1 MERIKWA
8 LYDLGALTLDMAY
21 GIDVAFDSWSQRHEA
36 LGTALLMALVGLGMY
51 AIAFFALL

>member
-21 GIDVAFDSWSQRHEA
+21 GIDSAFDAWFQRHEA
-36 LGTALLMALVGLGMY
+36 LGTALLMALAVLGMY
-51 AIAFFALL
+51 AIVFFALL

>member
-21 GIDVAFDSWSQRHEA
+21 GIDAAFDAWFQRHEA
-36 LGTALLMALVGLGMY
+36 LGTALLMALVAIGMY

>member
-21 GIDVAFDSWSQRHEA
+21 GIDSAFDRWFQDHEA
-36 LGTALLMALVGLGMY
+36 LGTALLMALMGLGMY

>member
-21 GIDVAFDSWSQRHEA
+21 GIDAAFDSWFQRHEA
-36 LGTALLMALVGLGMY
+36 LGAALLMALVGIGMY

>member
-21 GIDVAFDSWSQRHEA
+21 GIDAAFDEWFQRHEA
-36 LGTALLMALVGLGMY
+36 LGTALLMAVMAFGMY

>member
-8 LYDLGALTLDMAY
+8 LYDLGTVALDMAH
-21 GIDVAFDSWSQRHEA
+21 GIDSAFDEWFQRHEA
-36 LGTALLMALVGLGMY
+36 LGTALLMAVMAFGMY

>member
-21 GIDVAFDSWSQRHEA
+21 GIDSWFQRHEA
-36 LGTALLMALVGLGMY
+36 LGTALLMALVGIGMY

>member
-21 GIDVAFDSWSQRHEA
+21 GIDSAFDRWFQDHEA

>member
-21 GIDVAFDSWSQRHEA
+21 GIDVAFDEWFRRHEA
-36 LGTALLMALVGLGMY
+36 IGTALLMALVAIGMY

>member
-1 MERIKWA
+1 MHGLIGDIAATA
-8 LYDLGALTLDMAY
+8 LDVAY
-21 GIDVAFDSWSQRHEA
+21 GIDSAFDAWFQDHEA

>member
-21 GIDVAFDSWSQRHEA
+21 GIDSAFDKWFQRHEA